1 MRIDQL
7 DVVLRA
13 RSQWEA
19 MELGTALV
27 RRHAAAIWKPWVLL
41 TLPVFALLNLLGWWL
56 DNFWLSSLILWWLKP
71 AFERIPLYV
80 ISRGAFGAEPTTGQT
95 LRAQWS
101 WGWRGLG
108 AYLGWR
114 RLSPARSM
122 LMPVDL
128 LEGGDASQRRGRRH
142 ALGGAAYGHATLLT
156 WVCWHFEV
164 MLQLAGVALVFMFV
178 PVELLSESLRA
189 TWELI
194 GEDTPA
200 WAWIGFNLLAWLAM
214 TLISPFYSGAGFG
227 LYLNRRTQLEAWDVE
242 IAFRR
247 LRERLAGLTP
257 MLVLLLAVFALPSLQ
272 ARAQDSADTHSA
284 SSHSNHKD
292 VAEAGTD
299 SAAATATTPQQ
310 LFGAAPADTASFRQA
325 AARAYEDPQLGAKRS
340 VTRWVKKTSDKK
352 PDTDDSNN
360 PDAGPIFAAIAKF
373 AALIGESILWIL
385 LGVLLVVLALTARW
399 WLPWFRGDGRRRRDV
414 QAPAIQ
420 EALQL
425 PEILPPDIL
434 GSARRLW
441 REGKPRHALALLY
454 RASVEVL
461 AQRGN
466 VVLPPGATEAQCL
479 RASRKMP
486 QEADRSLFARMVRT
500 WQYAAYAGR
509 LPSDEEFDALTKELH
524 QQYGWPA

>member
-27 RRHAAAIWKPWVLL
+27 RRHAAAIWKPWLLL

-80 ISRGAFGAEPTTGQT
+80 ISRGAFGAEPSTGQT
-95 LRAQWS
+95 LRAQWN
-101 WGWRGLG
+101 WGWRGVV

-114 RLSPARSM
+114 RLSPARSL

-128 LEGGDASQRRGRRH
+128 LEGGDATQRRARRH
-142 ALGGAAYGHATLLT
+142 ALGGASYGHATLLT
-156 WVCWHFEV
+156 WVCWHFEM

-194 GEDTPA
+194 GTDTPA

-214 TLISPFYSGAGFG
+214 TLIGPFYSGAGFG

-247 LRERLAGLTP
+247 LRDRLAGLAP

-272 ARAQDSADTHSA
+272 ARAQDSTEPASI
-284 SSHSNHKD
+284 SSHGNHKD
-292 VAEAGTD
+292 AAPEA
-299 SAAATATTPQQ
+299 AATATATTPQQ
-310 LFGAAPADTASFRQA
+310 LFGTAPADTNGFRQA
-325 AARAYEDPQLGAKRS
+325 AARAYEDPQLGAKRKVS
-340 VTRWVKKTSDKK
+340 RWVKKASDKITETKQESDK
-352 PDTDDSNN
+352 PD
-360 PDAGPIFAAIAKF
+360 PGPILGAIAK
-373 AALIGESILWIL
+373 AVALIGESILWIL

-399 WLPWFRGDGRRRRDV
+399 WLPWLRGSGRSSRVV

-425 PEILPPDIL
+425 PEVLPPDIL

-454 RASVEVL
+454 RASVDVL
-461 AQRGN
+461 VQRGN

-486 QEADRSLFARMVRT
+486 QEADRTLFARMVRT

-509 LPSDEEFDALTKELH
+509 LPSDDEFNALISELH
-524 QQYGWPA
+524 QHYGWPA